1 MSKMI
6 NSREG
11 GKRKGKNVSEVEMV
25 QTSDGG
31 VFKDAQKG
39 GLEDGYAQP
48 KGVQTRQAIAKHLAA
63 KLKIEND
70 KLAAGGLH
78 STHYQPGSAF
88 DSAGES
94 RKHWERVIIRNRHAT
109 RQAFD
114 ARRRRLTS
122 T

>member
-63 KLKIEND
+63 KLKIPNEPDIATLQAYEKELRANELTD
-70 KLAAGGLH
+70 
-78 STHYQPGSAF
+78 
-88 DSAGES
+88 DSF
-94 RKHWERVIIRNRHAT
+94 WV
-109 RQAFD
+109 
-114 ARRRRLTS
+114 
-122 T
+122 